1 MFNPNRPNLSSD
13 ALWYE
18 RATLIGG
25 LTCWMT
31 FGQHFPS
38 LSLCSV
44 SSEQY
49 CKRPVG
55 MICAVCLQTM
65 HLLVE
70 DPPKR
75 GAKRNKTLIASTFV
89 MFSLAVAYAG
99 SYARNYQLEFIDNRN
114 YPGGPMAWG
123 RTQYASGPLAAF
135 NVIGVVIS
143 WLSDGFLVHLVCLLD
158 RKSTF

>member
-1 MFNPNRPNLSSD
+1 MSNPNRPNLSPD

-18 RATLIGG
+18 RATLVGG

-31 FGQHFPS
+31 FGKHLPG
-38 LSLCSV
+38 LSLCSI
-44 SSEQY
+44 SSHQY
-49 CKRPVG
+49 RTRSAG
-55 MICAVCLQTM
+55 MICVVCLQTM
-65 HLLVE
+65 HLLIE

-75 GAKRNKTLIASTFV
+75 GAKRNKMLIAFTVV
-89 MFSLAVAYAG
+89 MFSLSVAYVG

-143 WLSDGFLVHLVCLLD
+143 WLADGFLVRSVVYWI
-158 RKSTF
+158 RINF